1 MRSFAII
8 AAAALA
14 SAMPHEAFDE
24 PALHDAK
31 IAEINARP
39 GLTWKAGR
47 NTRFEGMTLAEAKR
61 LMGTI
66 KGTPLAKVAKRKHSE
81 WDQSPLPL
89 SALPASF
96 DVRTGFPWASNITS
110 IVRDQSSCGSC
121 WAFGST
127 EAFNDRLAIAHNYST
142 VLSAADTLTCWCVAN
157 CAGSCELSPERAD
170 HLVRWAAA
178 LRRCTFTVPLP
189 LLFPS
194 PHLPSLPLTSISPL
208 PSLSLCSGGFDCLGS
223 SGCDGGMPDEAWAWF
238 VSKGVVTGAGYDTN
252 TGCYPYPFE
261 VCAHHVTE
269 PGIPDCPTNEF
280 PTPSCAA
287 SCANGQYSV
296 PYASDKHFAQ
306 TSYNLND
313 VASTMTDLVTRGTVT
328 TSFNVYDDFLTY
340 TSGVYTCPSNGN
352 LLGGHSVSIIGYG
365 TDSASGMDYWL
376 VRNSWNSGW
385 GDNGLFKIRRGT
397 DECGIEDDLVAGQ
410 V

>member
-1 MRSFAII
+1 MRSLAII

-14 SAMPHEAFDE
+14 SAMPRESLDE

-66 KGTPLAKVAKRKHSE
+66 KGTPLAKMAKRKHSE
-81 WDQSPLPL
+81 WDLSPLPL

-127 EAFNDRLAIAHNYST
+127 EAFNDRMAIAHNYST
-142 VLSAADTLTCWCVAN
+142 VLSAADTLSCWCVH
-157 CAGSCELSPERAD
+157 SPLKSSLAR
-170 HLVRWAAA
+170 A
-178 LRRCTFTVPLP
+178 LRYTSLHAEGVPRGRAIP
-189 LLFPS
+189 MYPDTR
-194 PHLPSLPLTSISPL
+194 LTDSHSNFCLCPC
-208 PSLSLCSGGFDCLGS
+208 SHACSSLCSGGFDCLGS

-238 VSKGVVTGAGYDTN
+238 VSKGVVTGAGYNSN

-261 VCAHHVTE
+261 ICAHHVTE

-280 PTPSCAA
+280 NTPSCAA
-287 SCANGQYSV
+287 SCANGQY
-296 PYASDKHFAQ
+296 
-306 TSYNLND
+306 TGEL
-313 VASTMTDLVTRGTVT
+313 
-328 TSFNVYDDFLTY
+328 
-340 TSGVYTCPSNGN
+340 
-352 LLGGHSVSIIGYG
+352 
-365 TDSASGMDYWL
+365 
-376 VRNSWNSGW
+376 
-385 GDNGLFKIRRGT
+385 
-397 DECGIEDDLVAGQ
+397 
-410 V
+410 